1 MNIHKKIK
9 YNRVVRSRA
18 MSKSPNQSG
27 LSLTLNNDI
36 IDVESINPRMNDV
49 TSHLRIQI
57 PKESLQEVIDNLKTF
72 L

>member
-1 MNIHKKIK
+1 MNIQKKIK
-9 YNRVVRSRA
+9 YNRVVKSQA
-18 MSKSPNQSG
+18 MSKWPNQSG

-36 IDVESINPRMNDV
+36 IDVESINPKMNDV
-49 TSHLRIQI
+49 TSHLCIQI